1 MIRAINHFAESFQL
15 VSLFPYLPLARA
27 DASAP
32 VNTVLAAFRRVVD
45 EEEAM
50 ADMRQVMTTAA
61 SSGAGPAGGTGG
73 KKRTGLG
80 GSGSSDRELLS
91 VRELSHATEEIKA
104 FFDVP
109 QLAAV
114 MPLCRRCVR
123 VRSCI
128 VFFRVFFSSRLSN
141 ICSLTDV

>member
-1 MIRAINHFAESFQL
+1 MIRAINHFAESFQFL
-15 VSLFPYLPLARA
+15 SIPYPFLARA

-50 ADMRQVMTTAA
+50 ADMRQVTTTAA
-61 SSGAGPAGGTGG
+61 SSGAGPAGGAAGG
-73 KKRTGLG
+73 KKRTGPG
-80 GSGSSDRELLS
+80 GSGSGNGDRELLS

-114 MPLCRRCVR
+114 MPLCRRCAR
-123 VRSCI
+123 VRSEKSLFQSVFLWRRRSDIDI
-128 VFFRVFFSSRLSN
+128 V
-141 ICSLTDV
+141 